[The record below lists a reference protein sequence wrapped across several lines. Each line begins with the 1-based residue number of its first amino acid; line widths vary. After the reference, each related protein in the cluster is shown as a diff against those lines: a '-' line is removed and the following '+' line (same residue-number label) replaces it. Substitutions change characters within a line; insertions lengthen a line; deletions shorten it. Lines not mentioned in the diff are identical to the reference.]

1 LRQHL
6 LLFLLF
12 IVSLPLLGDRDSD
25 FVRARALMLLNSG
38 EPGIAEFN
46 HWRDGQPSIT
56 ISLAR
61 ANLKNLDL
69 RQANFAMVD
78 LSEADLSGAK
88 LWRSYFYR
96 ANLRGANLTNV
107 AFEGA
112 DFRGASYVYATM
124 SQPLLLEIESQNRST
139 VILVK

>member
-1 LRQHL
+1 VKQHL
-6 LLFLLF
+6 LIFIAF
-12 IVSLPLLGDRDSD
+12 IVSLPLLGDHDSD
-25 FVRARALMLLNSG
+25 LVRARALMLLSNG
-38 EPGIAEFN
+38 EAGIVEFN
-46 HWRDGQPSIT
+46 HWREGQPAVV

-61 ANLKNLDL
+61 ANLKGMDL
-69 RQANFAMVD
+69 RQANLAMVD

-107 AFEGA
+107 SFEGA
-112 DFRGASYVYATM
+112 DFRGVSYVYATM
-124 SQPLLLEIESQNRST
+124 SQQLLLEIESQNRGT